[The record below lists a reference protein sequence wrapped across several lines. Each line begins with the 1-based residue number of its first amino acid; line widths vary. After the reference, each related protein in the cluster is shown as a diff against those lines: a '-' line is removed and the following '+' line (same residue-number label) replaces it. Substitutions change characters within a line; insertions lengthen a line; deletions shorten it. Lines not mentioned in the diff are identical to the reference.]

1 MRQPIRLA
9 LISLILEKRLSV
21 LRASRKAI
29 ITDAELRAICTMSC
43 AGRSSSRLCSPRHG
57 SLQNSQDNVSARST
71 RSTANCTH
79 SRSQSFTNRLAQ
91 SLRRSVA
98 QSLRRSLAHSL
109 AHSLARSLTRSITH
123 SLTHSLTHSFTRSLA
138 HPLTHSLA
146 HSLTYSLKHSLDE
159 DGGCQSAWAVQQNRQ
174 LSRKIWY
181 GRS

>member
-9 LISLILEKRLSV
+9 LISLILEKRLSA

-43 AGRSSSRLCSPRHG
+43 ADRSSSRLCSTRHG
-57 SLQNSQDNVSARST
+57 SLQNSQDNATARST

-91 SLRRSVA
+91 SLI
-98 QSLRRSLAHSL
+98 RSLAHSL
-109 AHSLARSLTRSITH
+109 AHSLTRSP
-123 SLTHSLTHSFTRSLA
+123 A
-138 HPLTHSLA
+138 HPLTRSLA
-146 HSLTYSLKHSLDE
+146 HSLTYSLTHSLDE
-159 DGGCQSAWAVQQNRQ
+159 DGGCQSARAGQQNRQ
-174 LSRKIWY
+174 LIRKIWY